1 MKKLMI
7 RVVVP
12 LAVAAGAALAA
23 LLLASPASASPP
35 RQTSYMDAT
44 TLRALCTYSGGY
56 FDADTNGGS
65 HFCVLPDGQVILCDT
80 KLRTCVVLERT
91 APKPDYYWTP
101 PNSDGLQVQG
111 DPGPALDITPVTGVR
126 AVRLAQSMK

>member
-7 RVVVP
+7 KVVVP
-12 LAVAAGAALAA
+12 LALAAGAALA
-23 LLLASPASASPP
+23 LASPASASPP

-44 TLRALCTYSGGY
+44 TLRALCTYAGGY
-56 FDADTNGGS
+56 FDADPNGGS

-80 KLRTCVVLERT
+80 KMRTCVVLERT
-91 APKPDYYWTP
+91 APKPDIYWTP

-111 DPGPALDITPVTGVR
+111 DPGPVLEIAPVTVDVR
-126 AVRLAQSMK
+126 AVRLAQPKS